1 MAVTRLNH
9 AVLYVRDAER
19 TASFLETN
27 LGFARKATFPGA
39 VFMKVSEDGPND
51 HDLGLFSVGEG
62 ATASPAG
69 KGAVGMYHLAWEVTT
84 LGELLDLRRRMAEV
98 GALVGESDHGVSKSL
113 YCQDPDGL
121 EFELMWAVPVD
132 LLDPEL
138 DDVRTAPIDWE
149 KTVAR
154 FGPTTLG
161 HDTSPA
167 RPN

>member
-69 KGAVGMYHLAWEVTT
+69 KGAVGMYHLAWEVPT
-84 LGELLDLRRRMAEV
+84 LQELAELRQRMLDA
-98 GALVGESDHGVSKSL
+98 GALVGESDHGASKSL

-121 EFELMWAVPVD
+121 EFELMWAVPD
-132 LLDPEL
+132 EL
-138 DDVRTAPIDWE
+138 MRPDDTTMTAPISWNE
-149 KTVAR
+149 TIER
-154 FGPTTLG
+154 FGLE
-161 HDTSPA
+161 TSG
-167 RPN
+167 RRTS